1 LSFINNYVFLAAPP
15 EILDRHFRHIGFD
28 EKGIEGYAM
37 AVADIKRKTVS
48 PLSVESG
55 YNLMLMCTVTG
66 KPTPS
71 ITWRRNGQSIKNDS
85 RHMILPSGVLLVRQV
100 DTKLSGQYK
109 CVASNIVG
117 KDQGSVHLIVKNEAT
132 GKKLRHFISKG
143 ARATTTTT
151 TSRTAGIR
159 QKVTN

>member
-1 LSFINNYVFLAAPP
+1 MFLYDFFQYIHYSLYLSFINNYVSLAAPP

-28 EKGIEGYAM
+28 EKAIESYAM
-37 AVADIKRKTVS
+37 AYGDIKRKTIS

-71 ITWRRNGQSIKNDS
+71 ITWRRNGELIKNDS
-85 RHMILPSGVLLVRQV
+85 RHMIIPSGVLLVRQV

-117 KDQGSVHLIVKNEAT
+117 KDQGSVRLIVKNEAT
-132 GKKLRHFISKG
+132 GKKLRRFIS
-143 ARATTTTT
+143 
-151 TSRTAGIR
+151 
-159 QKVTN
+159 